1 MRLAAPRHTYS
12 LQRGWTAEQPTNT
25 LFPDN
30 RGDKS
35 VRQQRAILGSLV
47 AISAALASCSP
58 STPPETATTTA
69 ASAPV
74 DPYWRNATV
83 YFLMTDRFA
92 NGDPA
97 NDRAVPAPYPAGV
110 LRGFEGGDIRGVT
123 QRIEDGYFTELG
135 VDAIWTTPVIQNVRG
150 SVIEGE
156 WGRTYAYHG
165 YWPRDW
171 TAVDERFG
179 TEADFAAM
187 VRAAHSRNIRVLVD
201 VIINHAGPVTDQ
213 GDPRWPADWVRP
225 SEACTHTSFR
235 TATACELSFTLQ
247 DIRTES
253 DAPVEVPAFLV
264 DQWRRE
270 GRLEREMAELDAFF
284 ARTGYPRAP
293 RYYIIKWLTDWVR
306 DYGVDGFRVDTA
318 KHVEPE
324 IWAEL
329 KREADIALAD
339 WRRRNPERMANDR
352 PFYMVGEVFNYGL
365 LNFSQARGR
374 LYDYGDRQV
383 DFYANGFDALIN
395 MGFATHANQRP
406 IADQYRL
413 YSAQLHGEFGGR
425 GVLNYLASHDDMNQ
439 FDPPR
444 ANIRRDATRLLLSP
458 GGVQIYYGDEVGRS
472 LAIPGTAGDATLR
485 SVFNWADVSRN
496 AALLDHWR
504 RIARFRQR
512 HLAVGAG
519 MHGKLG
525 AAPFTF
531 SRVLGEDRVVIAIRD
546 SSGPLTVQVSPVLR
560 DGARL
565 RDAYTGEEAVVTDGR
580 VQLTRARD
588 VVLLEQLDQNSPQ

>member
-1 MRLAAPRHTYS
+1 MRLLHRWRAALLGVLTTVA
-12 LQRGWTAEQPTNT
+12 TAACAPVARQADAGLEQP
-25 LFPDN
+25 
-30 RGDKS
+30 
-35 VRQQRAILGSLV
+35 V
-47 AISAALASCSP
+47 
-58 STPPETATTTA
+58 ATT
-69 ASAPV
+69 V
-74 DPYWRNATV
+74 DPFWRNATV

-92 NGDPA
+92 NGDPS
-97 NDRAVPAPYPAGV
+97 NDRAVPAPHEAGV

-123 QRIEDGYFTELG
+123 QRIEQGYFTELG

-179 TEADFAAM
+179 TETEFAAM
-187 VRAAHSRNIRVLVD
+187 VRAAHARDIRVIVD

-253 DAPVEVPAFLV
+253 DAPVEVPAFLIE
-264 DQWRRE
+264 QWRRE

-293 RYYIIKWLTDWVR
+293 RFYIIKWLTDWVR

-324 IWAEL
+324 IWAVL

-339 WRRRNPERMANDR
+339 WRRRNPERMRGDR

-365 LNFSQARGR
+365 DSFSQARGR
-374 LYDYGDRQV
+374 LYDYGDRRV
-383 DFYANGFDALIN
+383 DFYAHGFDALIN
-395 MGFATHANQRP
+395 MGFATHNEQRALP
-406 IADQYRL
+406 ELYRA
-413 YSAQLHGEFGGR
+413 YAEQLNSGAFAGR
-425 GVLNYLASHDDMNQ
+425 GVLNYLASHDDMTR
-439 FDPPR
+439 FDWER
-444 ANIRRDATRLLLSP
+444 ADIRNDATRLLLAP

-472 LAIPGTAGDATLR
+472 LAIPGTTGDATLR
-485 SVFNWADVSRN
+485 SAFDWSAVSRN

-504 RIARFRQR
+504 RLVRFRR
-512 HLAVGAG
+512 SHPAVGAG
-519 MHGKLG
+519 EHAQLSS
-525 AAPFTF
+525 APFTF
-531 SRVLGEDRVVIAIRD
+531 SRTLGADRVVVAIRD
-546 SSGPLTVQVSPVLR
+546 GAGPLSLTVTPAFA
-560 DGARL
+560 DGTRL
-565 RDAYTGEEAVVTDGR
+565 RDAYSGEIVTVAGGTAR
-580 VQLTRARD
+580 LTRPRD
-588 VVLLEQLDQNSPQ
+588 VVLLEQAPR